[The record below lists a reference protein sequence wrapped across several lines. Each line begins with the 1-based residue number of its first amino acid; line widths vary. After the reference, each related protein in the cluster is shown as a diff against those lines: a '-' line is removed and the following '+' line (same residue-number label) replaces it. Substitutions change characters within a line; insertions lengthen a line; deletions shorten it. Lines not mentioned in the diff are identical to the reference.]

1 MNDDKMKRAIGTAA
15 DPATGIPKG
24 TLSGPVRVIVT
35 PVDAPLHHP
44 LSKRDIQRVLS
55 VLPSESTA
63 GLRSVSLL
71 GDMLSASGNNVLST
85 YRRPGFIRL
94 HAVPSRVWRTG
105 ILHPGMLSELRRFGA
120 EVETGERDATIT
132 WSLDE
137 LRLFYT
143 VDVLL
148 PSVAR
153 HRREHEGHGE
163 HGTTVRSLE
172 SDPTQMPISDM
183 AMREWAAFL
192 AQD

>member
-1 MNDDKMKRAIGTAA
+1 MRDDKSKGIVGPAEAA
-15 DPATGIPKG
+15 SIRFPGGP
-24 TLSGPVRVIVT
+24 LSGPVRVIVT
-35 PVDAPLHHP
+35 PVDAPLNHP

-55 VLPSESTA
+55 VLPPESTK

-71 GDMLSASGNNVLST
+71 GDMLTASGNNVLST

-94 HAVPSRVWRTG
+94 HAVPARVWRTG
-105 ILHPGMLSELRRFGA
+105 ILPPSMMAELRRFGA
-120 EVETGERDATIT
+120 DVKTGERDATIT
-132 WSLDE
+132 WTPDE

-153 HRREHEGHGE
+153 HRREQEGHPE
-163 HGTTVRSLE
+163 HGTLVRSLE
-172 SDPTQMPISDM
+172 TDPTVMPVSDM

-192 AQD
+192 AQA